1 MSLPPFPTLNAS
13 LNFTAACLLIL
24 GYRAIKAGKRD
35 IHKKFMVAALA
46 CSTLFLISY
55 LSYHYLHGSTKYQG
69 EGLLRILYFAILITH
84 TPLAVL
90 IVPFIIAA
98 VYFALKG
105 NYERHKKIVKW
116 VYPTWMYVSVTGV
129 VIYLMLYVF

>member
-1 MSLPPFPTLNAS
+1 MDLSVFPTVNAS

-24 GYRAIKAGKRD
+24 GYRAIKAGKKET
-35 IHKKFMVAALA
+35 HKKFMIAALA
-46 CSTLFLISY
+46 CSILFLGCY
-55 LSYHYLHGSTKYQG
+55 LSYHYMHGSTKYEG
-69 EGLLRILYFAILITH
+69 EGLMRFLYFSILITH

-105 NYERHKKIVKW
+105 DLQKHKKIVKW
-116 VYPTWMYVSVTGV
+116 VYPCWMYVSVTGV